1 MTGRDRVLVVVEQL
15 RRAAPG
21 GIGTT
26 ALGLLDGLRRVGPD
40 VSDRV
45 DLYASRP
52 RRGPDPL
59 HALGYPVVTVP
70 IPGPVLTR
78 AWDRGRLPAP
88 RHVSVVHAVSL
99 AFPPPRRAAL
109 VVQVNDLLWRAL
121 PEAFPPRGRRWHEA
135 ALARALV
142 LADRLV
148 VPAQTVAAE
157 LVAAG
162 ADPSAIRVVPYGCDH
177 LAPPARDAAIRMLA
191 RSGVSG
197 PFLLSV
203 GTLEPR
209 KNLQRIIGAYR
220 SIRDALPAPWPL
232 VLVGPQGWNEQIAA
246 TEDVV
251 LAGRVEPPVLTAL
264 YDMARLLVYVPLM
277 EGYGL
282 PPLEAMSR
290 GTPVVASPL
299 PSTGTAAYDVDP
311 GDQDAIA
318 AALLTVASDEH
329 VRSALSE
336 RGRVHSASLTWAATA
351 RSMAAIWDEDDLGS
365 RAASRGNGLGRR
377 ADRRLSGQGRDQA
390 GRPAATRSGERA
402 PRQVG
407 DGESGACAC

>member
-1 MTGRDRVLVVVEQL
+1 MTGRGRVLVVVEQL

-26 ALGLLDGLRRVGPD
+26 ALGLLGGLRRAGTD
-40 VSDRV
+40 VSGRV
-45 DLYASRP
+45 DLYASGHRH
-52 RRGPDPL
+52 GADPL

-78 AWDRGRLPAP
+78 AWDRGRLPVP
-88 RHVSVVHAVSL
+88 RRTSVVHAVSL

-135 ALARALV
+135 ALARALA

-148 VPAQTVAAE
+148 VPAPVVAGE

-177 LAPPARDAAIRMLA
+177 LAPPDRDAAIRMLA
-191 RSGVSG
+191 RSGVNG

-209 KNLQRIIGAYR
+209 KNLHRIIGAYQ
-220 SIRDALPAPWPL
+220 SIRDALPGPWPL
-232 VLVGPQGWNEQIAA
+232 VLVGPQGWNEQVAA
-246 TEDVV
+246 TPDVV
-251 LAGRVEPPVLTAL
+251 LVGRVEPPVLTAL
-264 YDMARLLVYVPLM
+264 YDLARLLAYVPLR

-311 GDQDAIA
+311 DDQEAIA
-318 AALLTVASDEH
+318 TALLTVASDEQ
-329 VRSALSE
+329 VRSALAE
-336 RGRVHSASLTWAATA
+336 RGRIHSASLTWEATA
-351 RSMAAIWDEDDLGS
+351 RSIAAIWAEDDLGPRPAV
-365 RAASRGNGLGRR
+365 RAGRASGRGGKRARGQATGRANG
-377 ADRRLSGQGRDQA
+377 QA
-390 GRPAATRSGERA
+390 GK
-402 PRQVG
+402 G
-407 DGESGACAC
+407 DSGARAW